1 MSKSTSE
8 SVPLPEILIF
18 PERLLFADTTELL
31 LNKLY
36 SVKNVR
42 QINIQGEGLPAVMK
56 AGPGTCGPVNHP
68 ERKKIVVKG
77 EEIELTVQVGR
88 IFVEICDID
97 LVPQAMKDIEA
108 ICKEVLPFSFNLE
121 VGRYS
126 KFKPTTSDYVKKG
139 LVK

>member
-36 SVKNVR
+36 AVKNVR
-42 QINIQGEGLPAVMK
+42 QINIQGEGLPAIIK
-56 AGPGTCGPVNHP
+56 AGPGTGGPVNHP
-68 ERKKIVVKG
+68 ERKKIKVKG

-108 ICKEVLPFSFNLE
+108 VCKEVLPFSFNLE

-126 KFKPTTSDYVKKG
+126 KFKPTTTDYNKG